1 MNSMN
6 FVCMAH
12 TLQETVWSDRKDTYG
27 SMEHAKQKFEFP
39 ILAQVAV
46 GFVLSVLVLVGISGS
61 IYRLVAPQGW
71 FVQAFG
77 HSLGLG
83 AALAAAVLG
92 AGALVS
98 VVPGWVAPVHRAR
111 ISDVT
116 VYGFAAAGLLYL
128 GQYLT

>member
-1 MNSMN
+1 
-6 FVCMAH
+6 
-12 TLQETVWSDRKDTYG
+12 
-27 SMEHAKQKFEFP
+27 MEHAKPKLEIP

-77 HSLGLG
+77 HSIGLG
-83 AALAAAVLG
+83 AALVAAVLG

-98 VVPGWVAPVHRAR
+98 VAPGWVSPAHRTR